1 MSNEEGRLKAQISTY
16 DIWLNPGQCFW
27 LIFSIVVIALLS
39 GGETSVISAL
49 APSDNDACNDEVD
62 HSEEEYRGNDKING
76 T

>member
-1 MSNEEGRLKAQISTY
+1 MYEANVKAHISSN
-16 DIWLNPGQCFW
+16 DIWLDPRQCFW
-27 LIFSIVVIALLS
+27 LIFLIVVIAVLC